1 MGGSEILL
9 ILLAILVL
17 FGADKIPGFARNLGK
32 GISEIKK
39 ASDEI
44 KEEIA
49 RETSNIKK
57 DVQDTVNEIKENTNV
72 SEENKDKPNHG
83 YPF

>member
-49 RETSNIKK
+49 RETSNLKK
-57 DVQDTVNEIKENTNV
+57 EVQDTANEIKENTNISDEKNREV
-72 SEENKDKPNHG
+72 
-83 YPF
+83 

>member
-17 FGADKIPGFARNLGK
+17 FGADKLPGFARSLGK

-44 KEEIA
+44 KEDIA
-49 RETSNIKK
+49 RETSSIKK
-57 DVQDTVNEIKENTNV
+57 DVENTTSEIKENTNV
-72 SEENKDKPNHG
+72 SKEIKDKPNNG